1 MIEAFTLREG
11 GLLPAG
17 DRSAP
22 VLLCSDPDAR
32 ELAWLQQA
40 FPLDSHRLASA
51 LDPDDVS
58 RLEVQGDEL
67 FLIWKRPERY
77 AGGARFAF
85 EVSSFGLLWHPERLV
100 VISAGQSLLAG
111 EGPVQP
117 LHDPLDVL
125 VELLFRS
132 VHHYQG
138 HLKVIRLVGREL
150 QQRFDSSLG
159 NEHLLQMFNLSESL
173 IHYINAL
180 QGNGA
185 VLDRLR
191 QVAERRELGEA
202 LRARLEDLI
211 IENDQC
217 RRQADLYATVFAR
230 LMDARGNLANNSM
243 NLTLRNLT
251 LINVV
256 FLPLNLIAGI
266 GGMSEFSMM
275 TAGHPWWLSYSL
287 LLVAMAALSLALTW
301 ILRRSLRRR
310 AESAARAA

>member
-1 MIEAFTLREG
+1 MIESFALQDGALVPTPERT
-11 GLLPAG
+11 
-17 DRSAP
+17 AP
-22 VLLCSDPDAR
+22 VLFCRDPDAQER
-32 ELAWLQQA
+32 AWLLSRFA
-40 FPLDSHRLASA
+40 LDSHRLASA
-51 LDPDDVS
+51 LDPDEVS
-58 RLEVQGDEL
+58 RLEGQGDDL

-85 EVSSFGLLWHPERLV
+85 EVSSFGLLWRPERLV
-100 VISAGQSLLAG
+100 VISSGQSLLASAG
-111 EGPVQP
+111 TPHALQ
-117 LHDPLDVL
+117 DPLDVL

-138 HLKVIRLVGREL
+138 HLRVIKLVGREL
-150 QQRFDSSLG
+150 QQRFDSSLA
-159 NEHLLQMFNLSESL
+159 NEHLVQMFNLSESL

-191 QVAERRELGEA
+191 QIAAKRDLGES
-202 LRARLEDLI
+202 LRARLEDLS

-217 RRQADLYATVFAR
+217 RRQADIYATVFAR

-251 LINVV
+251 LVNVV

-287 LLVAMAALSLALTW
+287 LLVAMLALSLGLTW

>member
-1 MIEAFTLREG
+1 MIETFSLHDGALVPTPERT
-11 GLLPAG
+11 
-17 DRSAP
+17 AP
-22 VLLCSDPDAR
+22 VLFCRDPDAQER
-32 ELAWLQQA
+32 AWLLGSFA
-40 FPLDSHRLASA
+40 LDAHRLASA
-51 LDPDDVS
+51 LDPDEVS
-58 RLEVQGDEL
+58 RLEGQGDDL

-85 EVSSFGLLWHPERLV
+85 EVSSFGLLWRPERLV
-100 VISAGQSLLAG
+100 VISSGQSLLAS
-111 EGPVQP
+111 EGTSHALQ
-117 LHDPLDVL
+117 DPLDVL

-138 HLKVIRLVGREL
+138 HLRVIKLVGREL
-150 QQRFDSSLG
+150 QQRFDSSLA
-159 NEHLLQMFNLSESL
+159 NEHLVQMFNLSESL

-191 QVAERRELGEA
+191 QIAAKRDLGES
-202 LRARLEDLI
+202 LQARLEDLS

-217 RRQADLYATVFAR
+217 RRQADIYATVFAR

-251 LINVV
+251 LVNVV

-287 LLVAMAALSLALTW
+287 LLVAMLALSLGLTW
-301 ILRRSLRRR
+301 IRRRSLRRR